1 MPRKKRFIANRI
13 PHAEVGTTKKAH
25 RFDAL
30 DWIAA
35 FFVIATPLYIAYRLF
50 SN

>member
-1 MPRKKRFIANRI
+1 MPRKKRFIANPI
-13 PHAEVGTTKKAH
+13 PEVGATKKTH
-25 RFDAL
+25 RFDSL

-35 FFVIATPLYIAYRLF
+35 FFVIATPFYIAYRLF